1 MLEYTFFLRKTRLQL
16 GDASDG
22 EAGGVDARLPGDATG
37 ESVGNGLDS
46 EGFLMAML
54 SDMRRA
60 SSCEARNSPLRRR
73 SIAAVTCSS
82 EGTEISVTNFG
93 DLNCFR
99 PLSGCG
105 PATTS
110 SQSLSRKTMLMIIYD
125 DDDVISVK
133 CVNFCRFLYTTNSLR
148 QKTEEWNEL
157 LLLNRFSCRGQ
168 RK

>member
-1 MLEYTFFLRKTRLQL
+1 MLENTFFLRKTRLQL

-73 SIAAVTCSS
+73 SIAAATCSETQQNHVRLLS
-82 EGTEISVTNFG
+82 AGTISKRPVLVWSLNLINF
-93 DLNCFR
+93 
-99 PLSGCG
+99 
-105 PATTS
+105 
-110 SQSLSRKTMLMIIYD
+110 
-125 DDDVISVK
+125 
-133 CVNFCRFLYTTNSLR
+133 
-148 QKTEEWNEL
+148 
-157 LLLNRFSCRGQ
+157 
-168 RK
+168 

>member
-54 SDMRRA
+54 SVMRRA

-73 SIAAVTCSS
+73 SIAAVTCSETQQNHVRLFICRYDKQTASAGLES
-82 EGTEISVTNFG
+82 EPYK
-93 DLNCFR
+93 L
-99 PLSGCG
+99 
-105 PATTS
+105 
-110 SQSLSRKTMLMIIYD
+110 
-125 DDDVISVK
+125 
-133 CVNFCRFLYTTNSLR
+133 LR
-148 QKTEEWNEL
+148 T
-157 LLLNRFSCRGQ
+157 
-168 RK
+168 